1 MKLLKLAGLSVCA
14 GIAAISADVATS
26 SFTSPATA
34 QVNLQSVLDAVRVE
48 RRKSAEENSRREAEF
63 LAKRNEQ
70 RAELSRVK
78 ARKDAAKAETL
89 RLEGLRDG
97 NRATIADLSTKLDE
111 ANGEF
116 RDLFGAARSA
126 ANDLNNT
133 IETSLISAQFPG
145 RGDALLKTAQSEK
158 LPAIEE
164 LEYLWD
170 TYMLEMVEQG
180 KVATFDAPILDV
192 KGNPSSATVT
202 RIGPFV
208 AFSNGEFLVYEKNDQ
223 GSVSLKKLTRQP
235 TGNRKGLASNVE
247 NSSGGNHV
255 RGIIDPSL
263 GALLALTVEE
273 PTLKERLDQGGPVG
287 YTIVAMTVLGV
298 AFGFFRLVMLILTN
312 GAVRAQARSKKISK
326 SNPLGRVMMAYE
338 ATDKA
343 DTDTVALRLD
353 DAVLKEIPKLEGGLN
368 FIKVLAAVAPLLGLL
383 GTVIGMIQTFQ
394 AITLFGTGDP
404 QIMAGGISAA
414 LVTTVLGLI
423 GAIPLLFIHAFAS
436 GAAKGVTQ
444 TLEEK
449 AAGIIAGHAE
459 GHRG

>member
-1 MKLLKLAGLSVCA
+1 MKLLKLAGLSLFA
-14 GIAAISADVATS
+14 GIAALSADVTTAPLTS
-26 SFTSPATA
+26 SVSA
-34 QVNLQSVLDAVRVE
+34 QTLDDILRDVRAE
-48 RRKSAEENSRREAEF
+48 RRKSAEENKQREAEF
-63 LAKRNEQ
+63 TAQRNQQ
-70 RAELSRVK
+70 RAKLSQVK

-89 RLEGLRDG
+89 RLEGVRDA
-97 NRATIADLSTKLDE
+97 NRERLAKLTAELDE
-111 ANGEF
+111 KNGEF

-126 ANDLNNT
+126 ANDLNT
-133 IETSLISAQFPG
+133 SIETSLISAQFPG
-145 RGDALLKTAQSEK
+145 RGKALLETAQSEK

-170 TYMLEMVEQG
+170 TYMQEMTEQG
-180 KVATFDAPILDV
+180 RISTFDANIV
-192 KGNPSSATVT
+192 NEQGNPDSAQVT
-202 RIGPFV
+202 RVGPFV
-208 AFSNGEFLVYEKNDQ
+208 AFSGGEFLVYQKDSEGN
-223 GSVSLKKLTRQP
+223 VALKKLTRQP
-235 TGNRKGLASNVE
+235 TGNRAGLASNVE
-247 NSSGGNHV
+247 NSSGGNYV

-287 YTIVAMTVLGV
+287 YTIVAMTILGV
-298 AFGFFRLVMLILTN
+298 AFGLFRLVMLTLTN

-338 ATDKA
+338 ATNKA

-449 AAGIIAGHAE
+449 AAGIIAEHAE
-459 GHRG
+459 GNRG